1 MEQIKEPTEQQEPI
15 EQEERIGYRK
25 PYKCMKCGKRFD
37 EPMPTNMSYLAPDS
51 DHIPVLVEVCP
62 YCYSQD
68 IMVDAIINPF
78 ILAMMAGIDVYKLVG
93 DVIDDLVAKGE
104 LVLDDE

>member
-1 MEQIKEPTEQQEPI
+1 MEQIKEPT

-25 PYKCMKCGKRFD
+25 PCKCMNCGKRFD
-37 EPMPTNMSYLAPDS
+37 EPMPTMISYLPPDS
-51 DHIPVLVEVCP
+51 DHIPITMEVCP
-62 YCYSQD
+62 YCYSKD
-68 IMVDAIINPF
+68 IMVDVIVNPF